1 MEKFADGSL
10 MAVNPE
16 GFRAVLSHLAA
27 GVVVVTTRDPDGEP
41 HGMTATSVC
50 SVSLEPPLV
59 MACLSR
65 DAATHAAVAQSGIF
79 ALNLLPETEER
90 LARHFATQ
98 SRDKFAE
105 LSPGSSETGS
115 PVLEGAL
122 AYCDCSVVRSVP
134 AGDHTIFIGRVIAAD
149 ARADRARDHSVGPL
163 LYYRGR
169 YGAIDT
175 GRTE

>member
-1 MEKFADGSL
+1 

-16 GFRAVLSHLAA
+16 GFRTVLSHLAA
-27 GVVVVTTRDPDGEP
+27 GVVIVTTRDADGEP
-41 HGMTATSVC
+41 HGMTATAVC

-59 MACLSR
+59 MACLNQ
-65 DAATHAAVAQSGIF
+65 DAATHTAVAQSGFF
-79 ALNLLPETEER
+79 ALNLLSASEQA

-98 SRDKFAE
+98 NRKKFAE
-105 LSPGSSETGS
+105 LSVESGETGA

-134 AGDHTIFIGRVIAAD
+134 AGDHTIFIGRVIAAEVGVELQ
-149 ARADRARDHSVGPL
+149 RDHSAGPL

-175 GRTE
+175 GAD